1 MGTRLEQERC
11 FPPPVPDLHS
21 LLEQGNVFFVGHV
34 TPLTAG
40 MGFILAGAK
49 TPINV
54 RLGSCPIVQPPPRS
68 MVCCAPCYDRV
79 SHVTRSATHRP
90 SSRRHHGRRALA
102 NSARIWSSST

>member
-40 MGFILAGAK
+40 MGFILTGSK

-54 RLGSCPIVQPPPRS
+54 CLGSCPKTTPFSCYCPCPI
-68 MVCCAPCYDRV
+68 VCCGV
-79 SHVTRSATHRP
+79 
-90 SSRRHHGRRALA
+90 SRRNTERNTPPDQPSHGRRACSRLV
-102 NSARIWSSST
+102 